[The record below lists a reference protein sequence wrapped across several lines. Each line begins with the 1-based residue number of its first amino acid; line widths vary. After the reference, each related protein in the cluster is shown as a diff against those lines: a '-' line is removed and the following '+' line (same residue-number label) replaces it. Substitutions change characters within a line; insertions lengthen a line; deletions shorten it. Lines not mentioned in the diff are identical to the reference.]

1 MIYFNRHVISG
12 STSIWLVV
20 CFTIERYIA
29 VCYPIRGRAL
39 CTENRAKRVI
49 VIVSILC
56 TFSTMSTTFEYQ
68 LTTSEHCIK
77 KNCTDSELQPGGNE
91 TFVQHN
97 NDNNYTV
104 ANANVTVP
112 ILNEVISDA
121 DEMISD
127 CVGRNDE
134 CNLQNDTI
142 ANATTEEVCCVK
154 AIKIRTELTH
164 LGDNKTYKTLFYWFT
179 SIIFVFLPLILM
191 ATFNCFLVNAVRKSQ
206 VTRKRMTKSK
216 VSLLSKHLKYSYT
229 CVYVYYQYNYLYY

>member
-1 MIYFNRHVISG
+1 
-12 STSIWLVV
+12 
-20 CFTIERYIA
+20 
-29 VCYPIRGRAL
+29 
-39 CTENRAKRVI
+39 
-49 VIVSILC
+49 
-56 TFSTMSTTFEYQ
+56 MSTTFEYQ

-104 ANANVTVP
+104 ANSNVTVP
-112 ILNEVISDA
+112 ILNEVINDN

-127 CVGRNDE
+127 CVSRNDE

-142 ANATTEEVCCVK
+142 ANATTEDVCCVK

-164 LGDNKTYKTLFYWFT
+164 LGDNKTYRTVFYWFT

-229 CVYVYYQYNYLYY
+229 